1 MKKLYT
7 VGETAKLLGVSTQT
21 LRFYDRCGLLRPRYV
36 DEKTGYRYY
45 AFNQFHYIDRIKYL
59 QSLGMPLRDI
69 KEIISTGTVDKLVDF
84 LQKQRDEKQ
93 REMEDLQSTLDIIS
107 WYIDYFTF
115 IGKNDNDKGDLIYSV
130 RLPTRYA
137 ISVPGYPSD
146 NPISEMEVRLAAV
159 KSKPEL
165 RGLKYLRQYAYLV
178 DYPNLVQ
185 KIFSAYCYFI
195 YLKESP
201 NFKTNHFLVL
211 PAGDYLC
218 YRARILTEE
227 WDPSPL
233 REYFVNRPP
242 ILVIANELEENLVT
256 YDEAQYELQ
265 MLLH

>member
-1 MKKLYT
+1 MMISGLFRKIADRGHNRLNFFVFVGGNKLPFDKRNESCISARIDHT
-7 VGETAKLLGVSTQT
+7 AGCETFFKLA
-21 LRFYDRCGLLRPRYV
+21 YV
-36 DEKTGYRYY
+36 CVAHG
-45 AFNQFHYIDRIKYL
+45 RI
-59 QSLGMPLRDI
+59 RR
-69 KEIISTGTVDKLVDF
+69 
-84 LQKQRDEKQ
+84 KQA
-93 REMEDLQSTLDIIS
+93 
-107 WYIDYFTF
+107 YFF
-115 IGKNDNDKGDLIYSV
+115 IF
-130 RLPTRYA
+130 RQ
-137 ISVPGYPSD
+137 
-146 NPISEMEVRLAAV
+146 
-159 KSKPEL
+159 
-165 RGLKYLRQYAYLV
+165 QYAYLV

-265 MLLH
+265 MLLSRVF